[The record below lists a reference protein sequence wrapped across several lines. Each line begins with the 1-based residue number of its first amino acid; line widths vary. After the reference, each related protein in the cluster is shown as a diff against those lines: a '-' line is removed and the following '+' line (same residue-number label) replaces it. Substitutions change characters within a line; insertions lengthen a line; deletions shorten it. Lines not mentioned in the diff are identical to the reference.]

1 MRKFLIKLVV
11 GVIALGGFTAYAA
24 WDRSAN
30 YEPVTAEVTKVE
42 EVCYMK
48 KTERGIASKTT
59 TTTKEGPCPIVTALN
74 QSHPE
79 YQDFD
84 LVKVTTIEFR
94 YRSPADGQLHRG
106 EQREENRRDSGLPLR
121 KGDDLVVLAH
131 KTKPE
136 DTRKY

>member
-1 MRKFLIKLVV
+1 MRKFLIKLILG
-11 GVIALGGFTAYAA
+11 GVALGAATAWAA
-24 WDRSAN
+24 WDRTAN

-59 TTTKEGPCPIVTALN
+59 TTTKEGPCPIITALN
-74 QSHPE
+74 QTHPE

-84 LVKVTTIEFR
+84 LVKVTTVEFR
-94 YRSPADGQLHRG
+94 YRSPADGKVHRG
-106 EQREENRRDSGLPLR
+106 KQREENRRETGLKLR
-121 KGDDLVVLAH
+121 RGDDLVVLAH

-136 DTRKY
+136 ETRKY